1 MAVLY
6 RKYRPQ
12 VFADVVGQAPIVAT
26 LMQAV
31 ARKSPSHAYVFTG
44 SRGVG
49 KTSVARILAKALN
62 CPNVKDGEPCGDC
75 ETCVAIAQGNFLDLL
90 EVDAASNT
98 GVDNVRELIEHVR
111 FSPTQ
116 GAYKVFIIDEV
127 HMLSKAAF
135 NALLKTL
142 EEPPTHTVFILA
154 TTEIQ
159 KLPLTIISRAQR
171 FDFRPLSD
179 VDIVIHLQDVAKK
192 EKLTIQKDVYHLI
205 ANQAGG
211 SLRDALSVL
220 EKLRSTGDQINLKS
234 AQESL
239 GVSDITLIQE
249 LISLVLNKDAGNIPS
264 FFDRLLATGV
274 DYNLFCKDIL
284 EYLRSIL
291 VYKVSGQ
298 GNLEQYTSEAANILE
313 THRQSVAT
321 AELLFIIRLFLRAYK
336 EFASSP
342 SAELPVLI
350 ASLEASLRGQ
360 SNSQVNAP
368 VVVSPQVKTA
378 TKESKETKLA
388 PEALKNVEKEDVSQ
402 TEIETKLV
410 TVSLPEIRLA
420 WPEVI
425 SSIKEQNSPL
435 ATLVKNSPIVD
446 LEEGRLIVGVK
457 YLFHKEHLE
466 STKNRALIK
475 EVLLATFAQP
485 LGFSAQVQKDI
496 ALEAGPVEA
505 LADALKVFG
514 GELVD

>member
-12 VFADVVGQAPIVAT
+12 VFADVVGQTPIITT

-62 CPNVKDGEPCGDC
+62 CPNVKAGEPCGVC
-75 ETCVAIAQGNFLDLL
+75 EICVSIAQGNFLDLL

-116 GAYKVFIIDEV
+116 GVYKVFIIDEV

-154 TTEIQ
+154 TTEIH

-179 VDIVIHLQDVAKK
+179 ADVVRHLEGVAKK
-192 EKLTIQKDVYHLI
+192 EKLTIHEDVYRLI

-220 EKLRSTGDQINLKS
+220 EKLRSTGDKINLKS

-239 GVSDITLIQE
+239 GVSDIALVQELSTLIF
-249 LISLVLNKDAGNIPS
+249 NKDAGNIPS

-274 DYNLFCKDIL
+274 DYSLFCKDIL
-284 EYLRSIL
+284 EYLRAVL
-291 VYKVSGQ
+291 VYKISGQ
-298 GNLEQYTSEAANILE
+298 GHLEQYTPEVANILE
-313 THRQSVAT
+313 IQKQAVTT
-321 AELLFIIRLFLRAYK
+321 AELLFVIRLFLRAYK
-336 EFASSP
+336 EFSSSP

-360 SNSQVNAP
+360 SNPPVNAP
-368 VVVSPQVKTA
+368 AVVSPQIQTA
-378 TKESKETKLA
+378 TKESKEVNL
-388 PEALKNVEKEDVSQ
+388 PPQALKDLPKENAPL
-402 TEIETKLV
+402 TEAQATLV

-425 SSIKEQNSPL
+425 TAIKEQNSPL
-435 ATLVKNSPIVD
+435 ATLVKNSPIVE
-446 LEEGRLIVGVK
+446 LENGKIVVGVK

-466 STKNRALIK
+466 STKNRALVK
-475 EVLLATFAQP
+475 EVLLTIFGQP

-496 ALEAGPVEA
+496 LLEVGPVEA